1 MKITQTIPVVFHNLK
16 GYDSHLIIKELAK
29 FDKKI
34 NVIPLNMQKYLSF
47 EVSNKVEYYDKTT
60 HKKKEINVKGLR
72 FIDSFG
78 FMNESLSSLVDNL
91 KASCTNYEKFNYLS
105 SEFKNKDKNRD
116 VLQQLTR
123 KGVYPYS
130 YMSDFSKF
138 EIETSKL
145 KKEDFKNDLNDTDIS
160 DEDYSFY
167 NKVCKDFNL
176 KTMKDYHDLYLKTD
190 VLLLADVFENFRLTC
205 YKYYELDPLHYYS
218 APGLAWDA
226 CLKKTKIE
234 LELLSDVDMNLMI
247 DKGCRGGMSI
257 ITQRYAKANNKYMG
271 DKYNKNEESS
281 YIEYLDANALYSWA
295 MTQPLPYSGFKWI
308 DPNYY
313 KSAIGLNISD
323 NNEIGHILEVD
334 LEYPKELHDAH
345 NEYPFCCEHIN
356 IQKDELSDYAS
367 AFIDKFNLSIGREN
381 KLISNLN
388 DKNRY
393 VIHEKY
399 LKQALDAGLKLK
411 KIHRVIQFKQKP
423 WMKEF
428 IDFNTIKRQEAKN
441 KFEKDFFKLLNNATY
456 GRTLMNVKKQ
466 QNIQLVNNETDFL
479 RLSKKPNYISSIIFS
494 KNLVGVELTKEKI
507 KLNQPKYVGF
517 SILDLSKYHMYNFH
531 YGYIKKKYDSNARLL
546 FTDTDSL
553 CYHVKTDDFYKDM
566 IQDKQYYDLSDM
578 KIDRFKD
585 CIISR

>member
-1 MKITQTIPVVFHNLK
+1 
-16 GYDSHLIIKELAK
+16 
-29 FDKKI
+29 
-34 NVIPLNMQKYLSF
+34 
-47 EVSNKVEYYDKTT
+47 
-60 HKKKEINVKGLR
+60 
-72 FIDSFG
+72 
-78 FMNESLSSLVDNL
+78 
-91 KASCTNYEKFNYLS
+91 
-105 SEFKNKDKNRD
+105 
-116 VLQQLTR
+116 
-123 KGVYPYS
+123 
-130 YMSDFSKF
+130 
-138 EIETSKL
+138 
-145 KKEDFKNDLNDTDIS
+145 
-160 DEDYSFY
+160 
-167 NKVCKDFNL
+167 
-176 KTMKDYHDLYLKTD
+176 MKDYHDLYLKTD

-271 DKYNKNEESS
+271 DKYNKEEESS

-295 MTQPLPYSGFKWI
+295 MTQLLPYSGFKWI

-367 AFIDKFNLSIGREN
+367 AFIDKFNLTPGREN

-399 LKQALDAGLKLK
+399 LKQALDVGLKLK

-428 IDFNTIKRQEAKN
+428 IDFNTVKRQEAKN

-456 GRTLMNVKKQ
+456 GRTLMNVKNQ
-466 QNIQLVNNETDFL
+466 QNIQLVNNENDFL

-494 KNLVGVELTKEKI
+494 ENLVGVEMTKEKI
-507 KLNQPKYVGF
+507 KLNQPYM
-517 SILDLSKYHMYNFH
+517 L
-531 YGYIKKKYDSNARLL
+531 
-546 FTDTDSL
+546 DSL
-553 CYHVKTDDFYKDM
+553 Y
-566 IQDKQYYDLSDM
+566 
-578 KIDRFKD
+578 
-585 CIISR
+585 